1 MRAWWERI
9 GPHRHLFG
17 HLLGACR
24 ASVAD
29 RTGLPRLPALT
40 VGLLVLGS
48 LNGGLSILARRRHLT
63 RLLRLAVRGLLRCAG
78 SRLLTGHLPVA
89 GALRRHRLGGRLS
102 VLGLS
107 VLGLLRDLP
116 ALVVRGR
123 LPLHRVPGHLGVSLL
138 LGCPSSLRRLGG
150 RQLSA

>member
-48 LNGGLSILARRRHLT
+48 LNGGLSVLARRRHLP
-63 RLLRLAVRGLLRCAG
+63 RLLRLAVLGLLRCAG

-89 GALRRHRLGGRLS
+89 GALRRHRL
-102 VLGLS
+102 S

-116 ALVVRGR
+116 ALVLRGH
-123 LPLHRVPGHLGVSLL
+123 LPLHRVTGHLGVSLL